1 MTFLRTSAIVW
12 LLDGEIEPSEVITGR
27 EEVKQPIYLD
37 NGGMTIAGGGNGSL
51 GWDASLREFRTHL
64 GVERGLGPRT
74 VEAYLSD
81 LGQMAAWALEQDIA
95 PGSLDRGAVTAFL
108 VHQQGLGKKPRS
120 LARLSSA
127 LRQFLTFLRMEG
139 GSGAGPEAVVKPPR
153 PPRILPKTLS
163 ETQVESILAAPDL
176 GDPLG
181 VRDRAWIELLYA
193 TGLRVSE
200 LASLPAL
207 SVFLDEGFVK
217 VMGKGRKERL
227 VPFGEG
233 AETWLRSWLAL
244 RPGFRPKGPELFLGR
259 RGEPLTRQHL
269 WRLIKR
275 YAAKAGVDPET
286 VSPHVLRHAFA
297 THLLDHGADLRAVQ
311 AMLGHADISTTQIYT
326 HVHQARLRALYEKMH
341 PRAGG

>member
-1 MTFLRTSAIVW
+1 MTT
-12 LLDGEIEPSEVITGR
+12 DGSIGT
-27 EEVKQPIYLD
+27 
-37 NGGMTIAGGGNGSL
+37 L
-51 GWDASLREFRTHL
+51 GWEASLREFRAHL
-64 GVERGLGPRT
+64 SVERGLGPLT
-74 VEAYLSD
+74 VEAYHSD
-81 LGQMAAWALEQDIA
+81 LSQMAAWAVERDLA
-95 PGSLDRGAVTAFL
+95 PAGLDRGEVTAFL
-108 VHQQGLGKKPRS
+108 VHQQGLGKRPRS

-139 GSGAGPEAVVKPPR
+139 GGGAGPEAVVKPPR
-153 PPRILPKTLS
+153 PPRILPRTLS
-163 ETQVESILAAPDL
+163 ETQVEALLAAPDL

-181 VRDRAWIELLYA
+181 VRDRAWLELLYA
-193 TGLRVSE
+193 SGLRVSE

-233 AETWLRSWLAL
+233 AETWLRNWLAL
-244 RPGFRPKGPELFLGR
+244 RPGFKPKADALFLGR
-259 RGEPLTRQHL
+259 RGEPLSRQHL

-275 YAAKAGVDPET
+275 YAGKAGVDPRT

>member
-1 MTFLRTSAIVW
+1 MTV
-12 LLDGEIEPSEVITGR
+12 GQGP
-27 EEVKQPIYLD
+27 
-37 NGGMTIAGGGNGSL
+37 GGL
-51 GWDASLREFRTHL
+51 GWAESLREFRTHL
-64 GVERGLGPRT
+64 GVERGLGALT
-74 VEAYLSD
+74 VQAYLSD
-81 LGQMAAWALEQDIA
+81 LGQLAAWAVENDFPPAALTRDA
-95 PGSLDRGAVTAFL
+95 LTAFL
-108 VHQQGLGKKPRS
+108 VHQQGLGKRPRS
-120 LARLSSA
+120 LARLSSS
-127 LRQFLTFLRMEG
+127 LRQFLAFMLMEG
-139 GSGAGPEAVVKPPR
+139 GGGAGPEAVVKPPR

-163 ETQVESILAAPDL
+163 ETQVVSILGAPDL

-193 TGLRVSE
+193 TGLRISE
-200 LASLPAL
+200 LAMLPAL

-227 VPFGEG
+227 VPFGES
-233 AETWLRSWLAL
+233 AETWLRSWLQL

-259 RGEPLTRQHL
+259 GGESLSRQHL

-275 YAAKAGVDPET
+275 YAAKAGVSPAT

>member
-1 MTFLRTSAIVW
+1 MN
-12 LLDGEIEPSEVITGR
+12 LDRSTGG
-27 EEVKQPIYLD
+27 LD
-37 NGGMTIAGGGNGSL
+37 
-51 GWDASLREFRTHL
+51 WEASLREFRVFL

-81 LGQMAAWALEQDIA
+81 LGQMAAWSGERDLT
-95 PGSLDRGAVTAFL
+95 PGGLDRDAVTAFL
-108 VHQQGLGKKPRS
+108 VHQQSLGKKPRS

-163 ETQVESILAAPDL
+163 ETQVEAILAAPDL

-193 TGLRVSE
+193 SGLRVSE

-217 VMGKGRKERL
+217 VMGKGRKERI

-244 RPGFRPKGPELFLGR
+244 RPGFKPKGPELFLGR
-259 RGEPLTRQHL
+259 RGEALSRQHL

-275 YAAKAGVDPET
+275 YAAKAGVNPET

-326 HVHQARLRALYEKMH
+326 HVHQARLRTLYEKMH